1 MRRICLLL
9 VATLALAL
17 AATASASVKIAGV
30 DKAGYPQLR
39 LTIVTSQPS
48 SREPLIRENGQP
60 IQGSEA
66 DNLGQCAN
74 VVLAIDRS
82 QSMRGKA
89 LRDAAAAANSFVLT
103 KPGCTRVEIVA
114 FGHRATELTGM
125 SSSTIDAQYELRT
138 IEVDAK
144 EGTALWDAVATSAR
158 ALDKQ
163 ASGGRVLIVLTDG
176 ADTARATSL
185 EQAIAAAHAAG
196 VAAYPIGIES
206 DQFKPDALQRL
217 ARDTGGSYHAAS
229 GTDSLQ
235 QVYASIR
242 RELARTWRVSYPTAA
257 RPGETPKLDASI
269 PGLGADQ
276 KAVFLPP
283 ALGASLAPEQPDPI
297 VPAQA
302 YDHGFGTLV
311 LMIIVG
317 IATLAAF
324 SLILSAPRSK
334 RLRRRIE
341 PHVDARAQRRKEQ
354 RQRFGATRALMGATE
369 KAFVRFSVWE
379 RLQRLLERADMPLR
393 AVELFYICAA
403 CAFVPAF
410 IAAFAGAPS
419 FLLLLMMGGGAAAPI
434 GFVWF
439 KAKKRL
445 QQIDDSL
452 ADLLITLAASLK
464 AGHSFRQ
471 GLAAAAEE
479 NSGPLTKELKRV
491 LTETSLG
498 RPMDDALQ
506 EMADRIGSKDLSFV
520 ITAVTIQRQV
530 GGSLA
535 GIFDLVADTIRQR
548 QQFARK
554 IRGLTA
560 MGRAS
565 MWVLIALPIA
575 LAMLLTLINA
585 TYMHPLWFT
594 NTGHYLLYT
603 GTGMIVFGYL
613 ALRRIVNFKG

>member
-9 VATLALAL
+9 ISTLALAL

-39 LTIVTSQPS
+39 VTIVTSQPS

-89 LRDAAAAANSFVLT
+89 LRDAAAAAQSFVLT
-103 KPGCTRVEIVA
+103 KPSCTRVELVT

-125 SSSTIDAQYELRT
+125 SSATIDAQYELRT

-144 EGTALWDAVATSAR
+144 QGTALWEAVATSAR
-158 ALDKQ
+158 ALDKT
-163 ASGGRVLIVLTDG
+163 ASGGRVLILLTDG
-176 ADTARATSL
+176 ADTTHASM
-185 EQAIAAAHAAG
+185 EQAIAAAHDAG

-206 DQFKPDALQRL
+206 DQFKPDALKQL
-217 ARDTGGSYHAAS
+217 ARDTGGSYHAAK
-229 GTDSLQ
+229 GTGSLQ

-276 KAVFLPP
+276 LAVFLPP
-283 ALGASLAPEQPDPI
+283 SLGASLAPEKPDPI

-302 YDHGFGTLV
+302 YDHGFGMLV
-311 LMIIVG
+311 LMLIVG

-324 SLILSAPRSK
+324 SLLMSAPRSK

-354 RQRFGATRALMGATE
+354 RQRFGASRALMGATE
-369 KAFVRFSVWE
+369 KAFVRFSVWAKM
-379 RLQRLLERADMPLR
+379 QRLLERADMPLR
-393 AVELFYICAA
+393 AVELFYICAG

-419 FLLLLMMGGGAAAPI
+419 FFLLILMGGGAAAPI
-434 GFVWF
+434 AFVWF

-471 GLAAAAEE
+471 GLASAAEE

-565 MWVLIALPIA
+565 MWVLIALPCA
-575 LAMLLTLINA
+575 LAVLLTLINA
-585 TYMHPLWFT
+585 DYMRPLWFT

-603 GTGMIVFGYL
+603 GIGMIVFGYL
-613 ALRRIVNFKG
+613 SLRRIVNFKG